1 MEYITSEFNYCKRC
15 QKHLPIIEFN
25 NEITGNVFSTCN
37 YCRSKNKASR
47 QKNKLLKRQF
57 TEENDPD
64 TIEEETIISNNDL
77 ADYIYHL
84 LDLYK
89 SGDNVEDKENMPK
102 FCFSCSVDTSLLDG
116 DSKQIANTI
125 VDIIADTDDYS
136 WMYVFLLIAVL
147 HIINCFK

>member
-1 MEYITSEFNYCKRC
+1 
-15 QKHLPIIEFN
+15 
-25 NEITGNVFSTCN
+25 
-37 YCRSKNKASR
+37 
-47 QKNKLLKRQF
+47 
-57 TEENDPD
+57 
-64 TIEEETIISNNDL
+64 
-77 ADYIYHL
+77 
-84 LDLYK
+84 
-89 SGDNVEDKENMPK
+89 MPK